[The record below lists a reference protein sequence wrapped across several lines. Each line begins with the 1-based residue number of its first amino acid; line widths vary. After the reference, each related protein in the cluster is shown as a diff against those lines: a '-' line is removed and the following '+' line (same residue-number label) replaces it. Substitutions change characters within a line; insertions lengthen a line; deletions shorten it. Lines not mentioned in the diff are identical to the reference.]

1 MELEG
6 IAVQIGKRSFTV
18 PPMSVAAFER
28 VAAPAERD
36 TFEEALERVRV
47 LLEDN
52 YPDLTVGELKK
63 LVRVRDLATVSMA
76 VATAAGAGLEAS
88 GGKRAARR
96 D

>member
-88 GGKRAARR
+88 GGEAGRP
-96 D
+96 